1 MEKLESV
8 PALVV
13 GLRRGPHAFLI
24 LNSDRFLLLSNL
36 PDTFPP
42 VTVRL
47 PVTLVGDGGGFPEA
61 QARQI
66 LCILYTFEVPT
77 LVVIF
82 SAQNVSLP
90 VWTARPSHDSS
101 GCLRSSPGEPALTPF
116 LAGVFVAQ
124 KSASLANQGFTVVWG
139 IA

>member
-47 PVTLVGDGGGFPEA
+47 AVSLVGDGGGFPEA
-61 QARQI
+61 QARQ
-66 LCILYTFEVPT
+66 
-77 LVVIF
+77 VIRGHGDPDLTMPS
-82 SAQNVSLP
+82 SA
-90 VWTARPSHDSS
+90 A
-101 GCLRSSPGEPALTPF
+101 PGKWPKKLSRTC
-116 LAGVFVAQ
+116 
-124 KSASLANQGFTVVWG
+124 AS
-139 IA
+139 

>member
-47 PVTLVGDGGGFPEA
+47 AVSLVGDGGGFPEA

-82 SAQNVSLP
+82 SA
-90 VWTARPSHDSS
+90 AA
-101 GCLRSSPGEPALTPF
+101 RSSLEQAGALTMPS
-116 LAGVFVAQ
+116 
-124 KSASLANQGFTVVWG
+124 SAAPGKWPKKLSRTCAS
-139 IA
+139 